1 MCLLLLLQMTGTVAA
16 LVPNVSLLVESP
28 RDSNC
33 MTHSTRHI
41 HYLPD
46 FHSCPFRLVGDINVL
61 EVSTLTDLSQP
72 LTPRAPAASDMG
84 ITADLLPP
92 ACRLGGVKAER
103 RETMAG
109 FSLSVPSLHR
119 ALVSVR
125 VLQGDRPVG
134 GAAPG
139 RCVQA
144 WVLREALARA
154 WGGGGPGKH
163 TVWLWPVAGGR
174 RSRVAGALR
183 SGLSPSPKARA
194 E

>member
-41 HYLPD
+41 HYPPD

-92 ACRLGGVKAER
+92 PADSEASRL
-103 RETMAG
+103 REEKQWQGFLSPFLLSIEHWYRSG
-109 FSLSVPSLHR
+109 FSRVTDRWVEQHR
-119 ALVSVR
+119 EGVCRPGFSVR
-125 VLQGDRPVG
+125 PWPVRG
-134 GAAPG
+134 VVGAPG
-139 RCVQA
+139 STRCGCGPWPA
-144 WVLREALARA
+144 AGEA
-154 WGGGGPGKH
+154 G
-163 TVWLWPVAGGR
+163 WPVLYVPG
-174 RSRVAGALR
+174 
-183 SGLSPSPKARA
+183 
-194 E
+194 